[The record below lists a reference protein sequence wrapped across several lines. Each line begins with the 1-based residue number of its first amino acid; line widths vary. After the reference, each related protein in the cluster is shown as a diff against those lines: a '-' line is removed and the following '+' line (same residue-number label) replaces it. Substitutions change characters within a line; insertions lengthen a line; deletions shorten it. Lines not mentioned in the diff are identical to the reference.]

1 MTDPSLD
8 VLVIGAGPA
17 GSAAAYHA
25 RRAGLRVHI
34 VDAKPFP
41 RAKTCGDA
49 LTPRALA
56 AIARMDVH
64 DLPGHRVRGVVVRH
78 EAAMHYEDFGMHQW
92 PRYGLVVSRTRMDVA
107 LLRRACEVGASFE
120 VGYAQKLCLNGDR
133 IIGALIDTENGTRQV
148 RARHVVV
155 ATGSGL
161 ARRLLGPAAAST
173 PAVWGI
179 AGRTYVSV
187 QGDAGDDLETYLPL
201 MSDNRLLSGYGWVF
215 PNGPHSVN
223 IGVGVFRTR
232 AATALSLRTLV
243 ERFIRERAS
252 VDRRFADV
260 TVSAPIESSAIA
272 VGPVIAPRPGF
283 LPAGDLAG
291 LANPFTGEGIAA
303 ALESGELAAQAIVAA
318 PDDATDHYR
327 AALSDRLPRHFRLR
341 PALSAMHE
349 RPALL
354 LRRGADLVTSDEG
367 TVACSLQQLMWD
379 HEPRPCD
386 RGYAPEI
393 DRIVA
398 LARADI
404 IAASYRMRPLFGQL
418 ASYLMMLPAVGFGW
432 YAAFAGAVRAGTGRS
447 GEPLDHDTRSLLAAL
462 ELINLVSAL
471 HRDLPVR
478 ERSRGSRVWG
488 RQTLSLMIADT
499 LTADA
504 LKRLYKLEPAVA
516 ARVAA
521 AARGALRHQAATRSS
536 AASSAP
542 QDARA
547 ETDLFLLAA
556 HVGTGLPFAEALPNF
571 VHTIAAR
578 LGVMRRDGVVANA
591 SDLTALQE
599 TLSQAPDT
607 LGQALAG
614 VLSVIMQTPVAVG
627 THADAAAA
635 MAAESSS
642 IHRDMR
648 R

>member
-1 MTDPSLD
+1 MTDSSFD

-25 RRAGLRVHI
+25 RQAGLRVHI

-56 AIARMDVH
+56 AIARMDLH
-64 DLPGHRVRGVVVRH
+64 DLPGHRVRGVLVRH
-78 EAAMHYEDFGMHQW
+78 ESATRYEDFATHQW
-92 PRYGLVVSRTRMDVA
+92 PRHGLVVSRMILDAA
-107 LLRRACEVGASFE
+107 LLRQARAVGASFE
-120 VGYAQKLCLNGDR
+120 VGYAQQLCIDR
-133 IIGALIDTENGTRQV
+133 DRVVGARIDTEHGARHI

-161 ARRLLGPAAAST
+161 ARRLLGPTAASS

-187 QGDAGDDLETYLPL
+187 NGDAGDDLETFLPL
-201 MSDNRLLSGYGWVF
+201 LSDGRLLSGYGWVF
-215 PNGPHSVN
+215 PNGPCSVT

-243 ERFIRERAS
+243 EHFIRERAA
-252 VDRRFADV
+252 VDRRFANV
-260 TVSAPIESSAIA
+260 ALSAPIESSAIA

-303 ALESGELAAQAIVAA
+303 ALESGELAARAIVVA
-318 PDDATDHYR
+318 PDDATESYR
-327 AALSDRLPRHFRLR
+327 AALSDRLPRHYRLR
-341 PALSAMHE
+341 PALSAMHQ

-379 HEPRPCD
+379 HEPLPYD

-398 LARADI
+398 AARADI

-418 ASYLMMLPAVGFGW
+418 VSYLMMLPSVGFGW
-432 YAAFAGAVRAGTGRS
+432 YAAFAGAVRTGIGRGS
-447 GEPLDHDTRSLLAAL
+447 EPLDHDTSSLLAAL

-478 ERSRGSRVWG
+478 ERSRGGRVWG
-488 RQTLSLMIADT
+488 RQTLSLMVADT

-504 LKRLYKLEPAVA
+504 LKRLYRLEPAA
-516 ARVAA
+516 ASHVAA
-521 AARGALRHQAATRSS
+521 AARGALRHQAATRSN
-536 AASSAP
+536 AAVSAP

-547 ETDLFLLAA
+547 ETELFLLAA
-556 HVGTGLPFAEALPNF
+556 HIGAGLPFAEALPNF
-571 VHTIAAR
+571 AHTIAAR
-578 LGVMRRDGVVANA
+578 LGAMRRDGEGVKA

-599 TLSQAPDT
+599 ILSQAPDT

-627 THADAAAA
+627 TRADTASA
-635 MAAESSS
+635 MTAESSF